1 LSGPEQPN
9 DRQAT
14 AADYTWFSERYPDL
28 ADAFCL
34 TLVRGLTPAEVL
46 HRIDVRQTTNLMGFG
61 EMSRAYHAWATT
73 IGNDLGKLTELFVAA
88 TSVDGWTLAVEPNG
102 FLGVTDEIAAALSRG
117 TSVVSVFR
125 NVNVLN
131 YFRWTE
137 DGEVRLRFEPLFPT
151 RREGSDPDSLVDVM
165 RRVGFDLREGDDR
178 DFENFIEAALALMEH
193 VTGVRFTFAH
203 LQSAQYLCGTA
214 LLPRR

>member
-1 LSGPEQPN
+1 LSGPEQRD

-14 AADYTWFSERYPDL
+14 ASDYTWFSEHCPDL

-46 HRIDVRQTTNLMGFG
+46 RRIDVRQTTNLTGFG
-61 EMSRAYHAWATT
+61 EMLRAYNAWATT
-73 IGNDLGKLTELFVAA
+73 IGNDLGRLTELFVAG

-102 FLGVTDEIAAALSRG
+102 FLGVTDEIAVALSHG
-117 TSVVSVFR
+117 TSAVSVFR

-131 YFRWTE
+131 CFRWTE
-137 DGEVRLRFEPLFPT
+137 DGKVRLKFEPLFPT
-151 RREGSDPDSLVDVM
+151 RREGSDADSLVEVM
-165 RRVGFDLREGDDR
+165 RQVGFDFREGDDR
-178 DFENFIEAALALMEH
+178 DIENFIEAALALMEH
-193 VTGVRFTFAH
+193 VTGVRLTFAH

-214 LLPRR
+214 PLPRS